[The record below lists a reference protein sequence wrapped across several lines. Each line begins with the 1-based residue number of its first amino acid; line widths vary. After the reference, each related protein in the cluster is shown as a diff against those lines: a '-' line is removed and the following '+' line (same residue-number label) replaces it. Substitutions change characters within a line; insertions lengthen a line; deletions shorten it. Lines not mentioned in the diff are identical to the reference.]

1 MFDVGITSNQG
12 CVYQKGKG
20 RERRMVSPLDEGD
33 QKEGGQWSC
42 VVLVARRIITDG
54 IWSDGMMER
63 LDAEAEGE
71 KPGT

>member
-1 MFDVGITSNQG
+1 MRGTR
-12 CVYQKGKG
+12 K
-20 RERRMVSPLDEGD
+20 
-33 QKEGGQWSC
+33 KEENGSC